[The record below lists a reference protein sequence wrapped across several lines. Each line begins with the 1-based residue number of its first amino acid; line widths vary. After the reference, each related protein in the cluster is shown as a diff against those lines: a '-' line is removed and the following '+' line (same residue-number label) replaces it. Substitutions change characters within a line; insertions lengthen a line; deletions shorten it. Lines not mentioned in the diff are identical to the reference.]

1 MVTDGRMLVQDQ
13 DGPADRGRPNK
24 GGPRSRGSSGVGENH
39 TRGCPRLVRALRL
52 QGSQPT
58 DGLGRDRMNAALLKT
73 ESFTAVDQPN
83 SLCYSKS
90 AVTSIRGQ
98 GQRMKDCGPIKRSPR
113 LIQRLSGLG
122 FPGRKLVTSIKIFP

>member
-13 DGPADRGRPNK
+13 DGPANRGRPNK
-24 GGPRSRGSSGVGENH
+24 GDPRSRSSSGMGKNH
-39 TRGCPRLVRALRL
+39 TRGRPRLVRALRL

-58 DGLGRDRMNAALLKT
+58 DGLGRDRMNAALLRT

-90 AVTSIRGQ
+90 AVTV
-98 GQRMKDCGPIKRSPR
+98 CGRQYEGVA
-113 LIQRLSGLG
+113 LA
-122 FPGRKLVTSIKIFP
+122 

>member
-39 TRGCPRLVRALRL
+39 TRGCPRLVRASRL

-90 AVTSIRGQ
+90 AVTPLDKGSAVIPVQAAAGNSGRRWQ
-98 GQRMKDCGPIKRSPR
+98 QSAYCGTSPAPKGLR
-113 LIQRLSGLG
+113 LQ
-122 FPGRKLVTSIKIFP
+122 